1 METTAL
7 LCFVNPSQIVLSIR
21 LCAKGFVNIL
31 LFDFYNISETEALFS
46 PFYGREKWGSVSFV
60 TASKFPTNSA

>member
-21 LCAKGFVNIL
+21 LCAKDFVNIL
-31 LFDFYNISETEALFS
+31 LFDFYNISETDALFS
-46 PFYGREKWGSVSFV
+46 PFYGREK
-60 TASKFPTNSA
+60 